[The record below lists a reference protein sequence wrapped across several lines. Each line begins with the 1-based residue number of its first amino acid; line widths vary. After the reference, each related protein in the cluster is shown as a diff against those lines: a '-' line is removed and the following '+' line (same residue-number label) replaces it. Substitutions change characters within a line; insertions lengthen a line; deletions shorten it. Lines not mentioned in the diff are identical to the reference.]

1 MEEQGFKGFDVRN
14 WDGFVM
20 RKETPKDA
28 VAGFTRALNQIL
40 ADPETRKAL
49 ADAGADPVAN
59 TTAEQFGALIASE
72 QARLTDLVRQTAIKI
87 D

>member
-1 MEEQGFKGFDVRN
+1 MRKDTPNAAV
-14 WDGFVM
+14 DGF
-20 RKETPKDA
+20 TQ
-28 VAGFTRALNQIL
+28 ALNQIL

-49 ADAGADPVAN
+49 ADAGADPVPS
-59 TTAEQFGALIASE
+59 TTAAQFGALIASE